1 MALLVKTTTGW
12 LNPMEGRAT
21 IKRHVEWP
29 ASHPQGAGVLGVIA
43 ADVANIN
50 VALRQRVREPADLR
64 WLPAEPRV

>member
-1 MALLVKTTTGW
+1 MG
-12 LNPMEGRAT
+12 
-21 IKRHVEWP
+21 
-29 ASHPQGAGVLGVIA
+29 GVIA